1 MPLGGGALG
10 TKPAFSFLPWA
21 LPRPAVS
28 GTPAPTSISAAEE
41 EPATWGEIGLPGVKV
56 AASFLDTLVLQP
68 YFPPCPWPWDL
79 QALYGSV
86 RDLTT
91 SPSPCKAARQF
102 EIFQQ
107 EAKSVLKTT
116 TSPWTETAWRGSG
129 GKAVIGRFLF
139 LKNFSEYWEE
149 SIVSRG

>member
-10 TKPAFSFLPWA
+10 TKPAFSFSPWA

-28 GTPAPTSISAAEE
+28 GTPAPTSISAADE

-86 RDLTT
+86 RDLMTR
-91 SPSPCKAARQF
+91 PSP
-102 EIFQQ
+102 
-107 EAKSVLKTT
+107 AKLRDSSKFF
-116 TSPWTETAWRGSG
+116 SWRPS
-129 GKAVIGRFLF
+129 LF
-139 LKNFSEYWEE
+139 
-149 SIVSRG
+149 